1 MKPTID
7 SRFCARVFSA
17 FLVAAALLGGA
28 TTGFA
33 QDEAKVKA
41 GLTAW
46 KSAGCPDCHGSF
58 ADGEKQRDEAPSG
71 ANLRTTRLDDAALKE
86 TIRCGRTN
94 TGMPRFDEGAYAQR
108 GCFGEPAGAVPDTLY
123 PTPRMLSMD
132 EIDALVVYLRA
143 RVIGRRAVTPEECA
157 YYYEEAASTWCD
169 PAK

>member
-7 SRFCARVFSA
+7 SRFCARVFGA
-17 FLVAAALLGGA
+17 FLVAAALLGG
-28 TTGFA
+28 TTIGFA

-71 ANLRTTRLDDAALKE
+71 ANLRTTRLDDDALKE

-94 TGMPRFDEGAYAQR
+94 TGMPRFDESAYAQR
-108 GCFGEPAGAVPDTLY
+108 GCFGQPAGAVPDTLY
-123 PTPRMLSMD
+123 PTPRMLSAD
-132 EIDALVVYLRA
+132 EIDALVIYLRA
-143 RVIGRRAVTPEECA
+143 RVIGRRTVTPEECA
-157 YYYEEAASTWCD
+157 YYYEE
-169 PAK
+169 